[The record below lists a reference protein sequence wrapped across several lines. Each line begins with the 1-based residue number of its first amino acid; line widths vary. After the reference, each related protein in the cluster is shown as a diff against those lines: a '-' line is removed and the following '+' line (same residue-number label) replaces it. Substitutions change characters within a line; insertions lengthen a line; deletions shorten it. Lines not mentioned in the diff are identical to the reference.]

1 MKRETLAKRVNK
13 LNLSHCSVAY
23 QVLAE
28 IAGIKDYHRLYRKDF
43 IRPTWYSGYGRF
55 AKTFEYSLD
64 IRAALTA
71 CKIKY
76 VEGND
81 APRGGKSGNY
91 IKILTKITD

>member
-1 MKRETLAKRVNK
+1 MKRETLAKRINK
-13 LNLSHCSVAY
+13 LNINHCSVAY

-28 IAGIKDYHRLYRKDF
+28 LAGIKNFYR
-43 IRPTWYSGYGRF
+43 IRANNIVRPTWYSGYGRF
-55 AKTFEYSLD
+55 AKTFDYSLD